1 MDAVQGP
8 TLQDKHI
15 AALIE
20 KARKGCVLAVNKWDI
35 AMAQGMTQAR
45 YEPALREA
53 MPFMKHCPV
62 VFISAQDGFNVRQSL
77 AVIDEVAANVRQV
90 LPTGPLN
97 RVLNQAVAR
106 INLPGAGLRR
116 LRVFYAT
123 QTGTAPIEIRV
134 FVNDSRLVTSNFTEY
149 LIRALRQSFRLSGA
163 PVVVRYRSRKRP
175 ASAETARPAAPG
187 GAPKRPAAPPRGR
200 PKRPAAGGKSRDRRR
215 GGGKSD

>member
-1 MDAVQGP
+1 M
-8 TLQDKHI
+8 
-15 AALIE
+15 
-20 KARKGCVLAVNKWDI
+20 AR
-35 AMAQGMTQAR
+35 AR
-45 YEPALREA
+45 LRDLGITIGE
-53 MPFMKHCPV
+53 
-62 VFISAQDGFNVRQSL
+62 
-77 AVIDEVAANVRQV
+77 